1 LREGVMSRLRDAG
14 RVGSGWRV
22 GTTAK
27 TLRLSQ
33 CLAVAVNE
41 SDRNPTPGA
50 GTSGEM
56 RRLRAFTIGRVCV
69 IVWCRGA

>member
-1 LREGVMSRLRDAG
+1 
-14 RVGSGWRV
+14 
-22 GTTAK
+22 
-27 TLRLSQ
+27 
-33 CLAVAVNE
+33 VAVNE